1 MQEYCN
7 IEIIFNITQMFF
19 TIPNS
24 VKPLLVGVTCFMFN
38 NMTLIVSLLFINR
51 LDMAKLKSTLR
62 NDIRLKLTQL
72 HYKYDTMFGS
82 SR

>member
-1 MQEYCN
+1 
-7 IEIIFNITQMFF
+7 MFF